1 MNRWKRFVSIAAAG
15 LMTISLAAC
24 GNSGDSSGTEGNS
37 GGNSGSDELIVAIW
51 DTSQEPGLTEIVDK
65 FSEETGIKCKIQ
77 VTPWDQYWTMLEAGA
92 TGGSM
97 PDVFWMH
104 SNMIN
109 QYAEYDMLLD
119 LTDAITESGIDMG
132 NYPEGLVSLYQNA
145 DGKQLGIPKDMDT
158 SALWY
163 NKTMFDEAEIPYPD
177 ESWDW
182 DMLAETAKKLT
193 KDDGSQFG
201 FVISPAANQEGYYN
215 MIYDWGGEIISKDM
229 KTSGWDNPKTIE
241 AMQFIETLI
250 GDGSMPA
257 YNTIAENEPIALLQS
272 GKVAMCLL
280 GSWHLAAMADN
291 DYALEHCDVSVLPSY
306 NGTRISIY
314 NGLAWSASANTTKA
328 DEAAQLITYLGS
340 EEAQKM
346 QADLGVTM
354 AAYDGVS
361 EGFTKKY
368 ENYNVQAYLDMMNE
382 IVMRPY
388 SKNTTIWEDMSTE
401 KLVAG
406 FNGTSSMEDVCKEI
420 ASEMNQALASE

>member
-1 MNRWKRFVSIAAAG
+1 MKRWKKIASAALAG
-15 LMTISLAAC
+15 IMAISLAAC
-24 GNSGDSSGTEGNS
+24 GGKGGTDAESKNAEG
-37 GGNSGSDELIVAIW
+37 GGNELIVAIW
-51 DTSQEPGLTEIVDK
+51 DTQQEPGLTEIMDK
-65 FSEETGIKCKIQ
+65 FTEETGIKCKIQ

-119 LTDAITESGIDMG
+119 LTDAIAKSNVDLGK
-132 NYPEGLVSLYQNA
+132 YPEGLVSLYQNK
-145 DGKQLGIPKDMDT
+145 DGKQVGIPKDMDT

-163 NKTMFDEAEIPYPD
+163 NKTMFDEAGIAYPD
-177 ESWDW
+177 DTWTWDT
-182 DMLAETAKKLT
+182 LAETAKKLT
-193 KDDGSQFG
+193 KDDGSQYG

-215 MIYDWGGEIISKDM
+215 MVYDWGGEIISEDM

-241 AMQFIETLI
+241 AMQFIERLTK
-250 GDGSMPA
+250 DGSMPS

-291 DYALEHCDVSVLPSY
+291 EYSQEHCDISVLPSY
-306 NGTRISIY
+306 NGKRISIY
-314 NGLAWSASANTTKA
+314 NGLAWSASAGTSKKE
-328 DEAAQLITYLGS
+328 EAAQLITYLGS

-361 EGFTKKY
+361 EGFAKKY
-368 ENYNVQAYLDMMNE
+368 ETYNVQAYLDMMDDV
-382 IVMRPY
+382 VMRPY
-388 SKNTTIWEDMSTE
+388 SKNTTIWEDMSQE
-401 KLVAG
+401 KLVSAWDG
-406 FNGTSSMEDVCKEI
+406 SSSMEDVCKEI
-420 ASEMNQALASE
+420 ANEMNKALASE

>member
-1 MNRWKRFVSIAAAG
+1 MNRWKKATSVFLAG
-15 LMTISLAAC
+15 IMAVSLAAC
-24 GNSGDSSGTEGNS
+24 GGNEDSDNKEEG
-37 GGNSGSDELIVAIW
+37 GGKELIIAIW
-51 DTSQEPGLTEIVDK
+51 DTQQEPGLTEITDK
-65 FSEETGIKCKIQ
+65 FTEETGIQCKIQ

-92 TGGSM
+92 TGGSL

-119 LTDAITESGIDMG
+119 LTDAINDSGIDMSK
-132 NYPEGLVSLYQNA
+132 YPEGLVSLYQNK

-163 NKTMFDEAEIPYPD
+163 NKTMFDEAGIDYPD
-177 ESWDW
+177 ETWTWDT
-182 DMLAETAKKLT
+182 LAETAKELT
-193 KDDGSQFG
+193 KDDGSQYG

-215 MIYDWGGEIISKDM
+215 MIYDWGGEVISDDM

-241 AMQFIETLI
+241 AMQFIEDLTQS
-250 GDGSMPA
+250 GSMPG

-291 DYALEHCDVSVLPSY
+291 EYALEHCDVSVLPSY
-306 NGTRISIY
+306 NGKRISIY
-314 NGLAWSASANTTKA
+314 NGLAWSAAASTPNAE
-328 DEAAQLITYLGS
+328 EAAQLITYLGT
-340 EEAQKM
+340 EESQKM

-368 ENYNVQAYLDMMNE
+368 ETYNVQAYLDMMDDV
-382 IVMRPY
+382 VMRPY
-388 SKNTTIWEDMSTE
+388 SKNTTIWEDMSQE
-401 KLVAG
+401 KLVAAW
-406 FNGTSSMEDVCKEI
+406 NGTASMEDVCKEI
-420 ASEMNQALASE
+420 AEEMNNALASE